1 MGLGVTWTPGS
12 PILSLC
18 LIFPSRNGPLPSLGA
33 PWLWEARAW
42 LNQLDNFPV
51 QLRKMRHRAKLGLGL
66 DHTTESKRKSQ
77 DLKPLVSRPKW
88 QATPTVIF
96 FPDTSVGRSLATR
109 AGDRLWWPKPHYL
122 CDREQASFPP
132 GTPVCKS
139 RGVESNGEPIPPKL
153 G

>member
-12 PILSLC
+12 SILSLC
-18 LIFPSRNGPLPSLGA
+18 LIFLSRNGPLPSLGA

-77 DLKPLVSRPKW
+77 DLKPL
-88 QATPTVIF
+88 
-96 FPDTSVGRSLATR
+96 SLKAQM
-109 AGDRLWWPKPHYL
+109 ASHPHCHL
-122 CDREQASFPP
+122 FS
-132 GTPVCKS
+132 
-139 RGVESNGEPIPPKL
+139 
-153 G
+153 